1 MWLRI
6 HRRRR
11 HGPAGGAVTIATRIG
26 LRDLARVREIDR
38 QLYSI
43 GLKHRGMKWV
53 VTPALGVLGVTVLP
67 RILDTAG
74 SLTTVGVL
82 VGMLGLLPAA
92 MTYIEASRRSR
103 TAVAA
108 LESERSILV
117 SSDVTRALT
126 R

>member
-1 MWLRI
+1 
-6 HRRRR
+6 
-11 HGPAGGAVTIATRIG
+11 VTIATRIG

-43 GLKHRGMKWV
+43 GLKRRGMKWV

-82 VGMLGLLPAA
+82 VGMLGLFPAA
-92 MTYIEASRRSR
+92 MTYIEASRRLR
-103 TAVAA
+103 AAVAA

-117 SSDVTRALT
+117 SSDVARALT

>member
-1 MWLRI
+1 MMWN
-6 HRRRR
+6 
-11 HGPAGGAVTIATRIG
+11 ANSQADVVGGVVTIATRIG

-38 QLYSI
+38 QLHSI

-53 VTPALGVLGVTVLP
+53 VTPALGILGVMVLT

-82 VGMLGLLPAA
+82 VGMLGLLPGV
-92 MTYIEASRRSR
+92 MMYIEASRRAR
-103 TAVAA
+103 KEVAA
-108 LESERSILV
+108 LESERSVLV
-117 SSDVTRALT
+117 SSYVARALT